1 MLITVHFSWYSTS
14 LVGGGAL
21 GNVIAG
27 LVTIHYTW
35 RTTYYVTT
43 ALVGLFFVLMFFTMP
58 ETSFKRRPTH
68 TPNHVMPDTKST
80 SEIGT
85 SEKGMDISHI
95 ESYQSR
101 SRNKKT
107 YVEQLRIFN
116 GSYVDEPLLK
126 IFIRPFGVLL
136 LPPVFWSTMVTAG
149 SVGFLIAVN
158 TNIGSA
164 FQMVYGW
171 KTYQIGLTYTSAFIG
186 ALLGIFGGGHFSD
199 WVANVLTKRNK
210 GMREPEMR
218 LPSLMAPVI
227 LMTISMVLYGVTIQ
241 NGMHWMVPTFALG
254 LRKREHLSRT
264 LRLLKLMCSNLL
276 CFHSYER
283 CYGVQY

>member
-1 MLITVHFSWYSTS
+1 MLIMAPFSWYSTS

-27 LVTIHYTW
+27 LITIHHTW

-58 ETSFKRRPTH
+58 ETSFKRNPFDMPTR
-68 TPNHVMPDTKST
+68 VVPDTKDRP
-80 SEIGT
+80 EIDP

-95 ESYQSR
+95 ESYR
-101 SRNKKT
+101 SIRIGGNKKT

-116 GSYVDEPLLK
+116 GVYVDEPLLK
-126 IFIRPFGVLL
+126 IFLRPFGVLL
-136 LPPVFWSTMVTAG
+136 LPPVFWSTMVTAV

-171 KTYQIGLTYTSAFIG
+171 KTYQIGLAYLSAFIG

-199 WVANVLTKRNK
+199 WAANVLTKRNN
-210 GMREPEMR
+210 GIREPEMR
-218 LPSLMAPVI
+218 LPSLMVPVV
-227 LMTISMVLYGVTIQ
+227 LMTVSMVLYGVGIQ
-241 NGMHWMVPTFALG
+241 KQMHWMVPTFALG
-254 LRKREHLSRT
+254 LCKR
-264 LRLLKLMCSNLL
+264 
-276 CFHSYER
+276 
-283 CYGVQY
+283 